1 MAAEADQQAFG
12 IDVGGT
18 GIKGGVVDLSTGSL
32 VGDRIKIDTPHPAT
46 PDAVA
51 ATVLEL
57 VGRFGWDG
65 PVGLTLPCVVKD
77 GTALTAA
84 NVDKA
89 WIGTDARALFSAA
102 LGGRTVAVLND
113 ADAAGLAEYHYGAG
127 KDLTGVVIMVTFGT
141 GIGSAI
147 IHDGVLLPNTEF
159 GHMEVDGHD
168 AEHLAAASVK
178 ETKGLSWKQWAPA
191 VSTYLTKLESLFWP
205 DLFIAGGGVSRK
217 AEKWIP
223 LLDNRTKVVAATLQN
238 TAGIVGAAMAVDSGL
253 AP

>member
-1 MAAEADQQAFG
+1 MARGVPQQAFG

-18 GIKGGVVDLSTGSL
+18 GIKGGIMNLATGEL
-32 VGDRIKIDTPHPAT
+32 VGDRIKIETPHPAT

-51 ATVLEL
+51 GTVVEL
-57 VGRFGWDG
+57 VERFDWAG

-102 LGGRTVAVLND
+102 LDGREVAVLND

-127 KDLTGVVIMVTFGT
+127 KEVTGVVIMLTFGT

-147 IHDGVLLPNTEF
+147 IHNGVLLPNTEF
-159 GHMEVDGHD
+159 GHMEVDGHE
-168 AEHLAAASVK
+168 AEHRAAASVK
-178 ETKGLSWKQWAPA
+178 ESNGLSWKQWAPA
-191 VSTYLTKLESLFWP
+191 VSTYLTKLEALFWP

-217 AEKWIP
+217 GEKWIP
-223 LLDNRTKVVAATLQN
+223 MLDNRTKVIAATLQN
-238 TAGIVGAAMAVDSGL
+238 TAGIVGAAMAVQDRL
-253 AP
+253 TP